1 MPTMVKYAAS
11 HITRD
16 RYDAIREAIGWEANP
31 PAGALLHVASFDD
44 TGGVQSFDVW
54 EDRASADAY
63 FVGRFLPALKALG
76 VEAPEPAVLETYA
89 VAAAPGVEAF
99 ILPVFHADHTRA
111 EGEPRS
117 FHHTV
122 PDRPI

>member
-1 MPTMVKYAAS
+1 MVKYAAS

-16 RYDAIREAIGWEANP
+16 RYDAIRQAIGWEADP

-44 TGGVQSFDVW
+44 AGGVQSFDVW

-63 FVGRFLPALKALG
+63 FFDRFVPALKDLG
-76 VEAPEPAVLETYA
+76 IEAPEPAVLETHA

-99 ILPVFHADHTRA
+99 ILPVFRMTQARAQGETRTFQHA
-111 EGEPRS
+111 
-117 FHHTV
+117 V

>member
-16 RYDAIREAIGWEANP
+16 RYEAIRQAIGWDADP
-31 PAGALLHVASFDD
+31 PVGALLHVASFDD
-44 TGGVQSFDVW
+44 TGAVHSFDVW

-63 FVGRFLPALKALG
+63 FFDRFLPALKALG
-76 VEAPEPAVLETYA
+76 VEAPEPVMLETHV
-89 VAAAPGVEAF
+89 VAAAPAMEAF
-99 ILPVFHADHTRA
+99 ILPVFHADQARP

-117 FHHTV
+117 FHHAV